1 MLASENLNN
10 IVIDNMEQS
19 LNAEISF
26 FNQYLL
32 LLKQYP
38 ALSSRFH
45 RLSRTLSRDPR
56 IIMKSDFLPTLNEDL
71 QKEYYNLLILNQMR
85 EKDELLDCVSE
96 ISCASDPMKEAKKW
110 NQLPWLIL
118 RCVLRV
124 GYSICNDANGYD
136 AYEPGNLDYAC
147 HFSSLSFSK
156 MYVDCYAVT
165 SLCPHIK
172 NNGYWYH
179 SFNLSNDQTTVYD
192 VSNGF
197 LMDVISF
204 QDMLEPIILDST
216 LGSNIEFRQNLLLS
230 SNSSFYQEYAENC
243 PLKGFAFQN
252 YDQFSFLEQENLKQ
266 KLLIK

>member
-124 GYSICNDANGYD
+124 GYIIQ
-136 AYEPGNLDYAC
+136 
-147 HFSSLSFSK
+147 
-156 MYVDCYAVT
+156 V
-165 SLCPHIK
+165 
-172 NNGYWYH
+172 
-179 SFNLSNDQTTVYD
+179 
-192 VSNGF
+192 
-197 LMDVISF
+197 
-204 QDMLEPIILDST
+204 LEI
-216 LGSNIEFRQNLLLS
+216 
-230 SNSSFYQEYAENC
+230 Y
-243 PLKGFAFQN
+243 
-252 YDQFSFLEQENLKQ
+252 
-266 KLLIK
+266 